1 MIAISL
7 IICSHNP
14 RPDHLGRV
22 LEGLRKQSLHMDQ
35 WELIIVDNAS
45 RESLASTWD
54 LSWHPSGRHL
64 FEGELGLSAARRRGM
79 LEANADI
86 LLFVDDDNVL
96 APDYLLEGLRIARNW
111 PQLGTWGSANI
122 VPEFEVQPAERLTPL
137 LHLLAIREVE
147 AARWTNF
154 VQWEACPWGAGMF
167 LRRSV
172 ADAYRKMSDSEGLQ
186 ISDRQGTSLMS
197 GGDAELSYV
206 ACSMGLGIGIFPE
219 LKVTHLIPKERV
231 TGEYLLR
238 LHEAIR
244 VSTKLLDYK
253 WKQDPLIVRSFFSG
267 KLSVI
272 KNLILMRGLERQ
284 LYFCELR
291 ADKKFLAIVDS
302 LDRGDGRD
310 FPT

>member
-96 APDYLLEGLRIARNW
+96 APNYLLEGLKIARDW
-111 PQLGTWGSANI
+111 PQLGTWGSAII
-122 VPEFEVQPAERLTPL
+122 VPEFEIQPAERLTPL

-147 AARWTNF
+147 TARWTNF
-154 VQWEACPWGAGMF
+154 VQWEACPWGAGIF

-253 WKQDPLIVRSFFSG
+253 WKKDPLTARSFFSE
-267 KLSVI
+267 KLLII
-272 KNLILMRGLERQ
+272 KNLILKRDLERQ
-284 LYFCELR
+284 LYFSELR
-291 ADKKFLAIVDS
+291 ADKRFMTILGRIS
-302 LDRGDGRD
+302 RGNSHASAS
-310 FPT
+310 